1 MRKNKLPEFLKK
13 YFWDVDFEKIDEEKG
28 ALFIIHRFL
37 DRGNDKAIRWMWRTY
52 SKNLIS
58 EGITKRRGFS
68 PCALQIGHRVSL
80 DLDFFTEKEFDTE
93 IILEQLKKLSGF
105 KLDETAKW
113 TILGS

>member
-58 EGITKRRGFS
+58 EVITKRRGFS
-68 PCALQIGHRVSL
+68 PKTANFWADLLNIDKRKVVCLQ
-80 DLDFFTEKEFDTE
+80 TPY
-93 IILEQLKKLSGF
+93 LKMRQMH
-105 KLDETAKW
+105 W
-113 TILGS
+113 PY